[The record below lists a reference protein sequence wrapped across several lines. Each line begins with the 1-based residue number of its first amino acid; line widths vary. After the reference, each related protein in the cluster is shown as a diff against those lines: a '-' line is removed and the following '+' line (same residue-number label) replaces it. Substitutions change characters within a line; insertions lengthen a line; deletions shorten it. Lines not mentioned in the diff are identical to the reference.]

1 MNNLLHRLGRTTALI
16 VATGFVAH
24 AAGDGNLAVTVLDV
38 TGKPIVGATVV
49 ISSPSQIGG
58 ARTLMTDVAGK
69 VRFVRLNPSAFKVV
83 VSANGFQTQS
93 IAAVDVLIDQTAAVN
108 LKLVPVGGAVV
119 EVVSSLPTVD
129 VTTVTAGTQITQEE
143 LTQLP
148 VQRNQLATLSLAP
161 GVVSIGG
168 NPALAAGNNRDNFGQ
183 NGARN
188 NTYMVDGIDVTSPEA
203 GTYRTTIP
211 QELVQN
217 QDVKTGAITAE
228 YSARAGLFSNV
239 TTIPGGNEFKGGIV
253 YTKTDPSWSS
263 SPSQF
268 TTQNPQ
274 HTVND
279 TTAFVSG
286 PILQDKLWF
295 VASYQKVKDTLDVT
309 VQPSAAAFPGETRQS
324 TFNDESRTFAK
335 LTWQIAESHQV
346 SASFNKNPS
355 NFDSGTTLNTPTR
368 RLFKTERGGD
378 RYTLAYTWV
387 TPSFVLDLK
396 TIQHKESD
404 TSRALSTALGPQVDV
419 IFPTASGTPLVNDS
433 AFGNSS
439 AGNARD
445 YKRNLSR
452 ADGTFFFDLAG
463 SHTLK
468 TGIQMGTDE
477 LTQTLFISGGVQY
490 ENFNAATTYG
500 AVTLNYGGQVKGA
513 RSKVR
518 SSINNNA
525 AYAALK
531 TALDTD
537 VSGTVED
544 SELSPVNF
552 NTPYDAGNLALGYL
566 GYRFIMD
573 SKASSSPKME
583 QQGFY
588 LQDQWQ
594 IGRLTFSPGFRMD
607 KYEYKADNGQSLFKT
622 DWAFAPRVGASY
634 DVDGDGRT
642 KAYAYWGRYIDPI
655 KLDMVR
661 FTGSLSSSV
670 RNEDI
675 YIQPNATPGSGTWV
689 TENVRGGSK
698 VVDAVFADTF
708 KLPKTDELRI
718 GLAKD
723 FGNSWSV
730 EGVYTYRR
738 DYDIVEDW
746 DPTLYT
752 SADNLE
758 DEARGLFGLGNRTG
772 VGAVPYASLST
783 QGKAIVD
790 KFRSLVIDPEYFAG
804 GGYTGAQNVA
814 RIGSSLNFV
823 LANLP
828 GGHRVFNTFDV
839 TVTRKFKDNWG
850 GFYSFT
856 NVRATGNTQSSG
868 NADYQGDLAQYDPR
882 LAYGNGR
889 LDGSIDW
896 MHKIYAYYRW
906 NNGFQI
912 GATGTMNSGY
922 HYSDGQQVGTRVL
935 QALPSLAN
943 AFSEQAGKNRT
954 PSTKQV
960 DARIQYGR
968 KFGLVKGEVFL
979 DIFNVFNRQTE
990 LDIVEGNGLT
1000 VGNLNG
1006 SRRGFQKGEA
1016 FTWLAPRSYTV
1027 SVKVTF

>member
-24 AAGDGNLAVTVLDV
+24 AAGDGNLAVQVLDV
-38 TGKPIVGATVV
+38 TGKPIAGATVV
-49 ISSPSQIGG
+49 ISSPGQIGG
-58 ARTLMTDVAGK
+58 ARTQVTDASGK

-83 VSANGFQTQS
+83 VTASGFQTQTLNG
-93 IAAVDVLIDQTAAVN
+93 VNVLIDQTANVN
-108 LKLVPVGGAVV
+108 LKMVPVGGAVV
-119 EVVSSLPTVD
+119 EVVSSLPIVD
-129 VTTVTAGTQITQEE
+129 VTSVTAGTQITQEE
-143 LTQLP
+143 LTTLPLLRDQLS
-148 VQRNQLATLSLAP
+148 TLSLAP
-161 GVVSIGG
+161 GVVAIGN

-188 NTYMVDGIDVTSPEA
+188 NTYMVDGIDVTSPES
-203 GTYRTTIP
+203 GLYRTTIP

-217 QDVKTGAITAE
+217 QDIKTGAITAE

-239 TTIPGGNEFKGGIV
+239 TTIPGGNELTGGLI
-253 YTKTDPSWSS
+253 YSMTDPSWSS
-263 SPSQF
+263 APSQF
-268 TTQNPQ
+268 TIQAPG
-274 HTVND
+274 HKIDD

-286 PILQDKLWF
+286 PILKDKLWF
-295 VASYQKVKDTLDVT
+295 VASYQKVKETVDVT
-309 VQPSAAAFPGETRQS
+309 LLDSVAS
-324 TFNDESRTFAK
+324 TPNESRTGLFNDESRTFAK
-335 LTWQIAESHQV
+335 LTWQIAEGHLA
-346 SASFNKNPS
+346 SATFNKNPGH
-355 NFDSGTTLNTPTR
+355 FDNGTTVNTPTR
-368 RLFKTERGGD
+368 RLTNTTRGGD
-378 RYTLAYTWV
+378 RYTLSYSWQ
-387 TPSFVLDLK
+387 TPSFIFDVK
-396 TIQHKESD
+396 TISHKEADSIKANY
-404 TSRALSTALGPQVDV
+404 TNLGPQVDV
-419 IFPTASGTPLVNDS
+419 IFPTASGSPSVAQS

-439 AGNARD
+439 AGTGRE
-445 YKRNLSR
+445 YKRQSTR
-452 ADGTFFFDLAG
+452 VDGTFLFDAAG

-468 TGIQMGTDE
+468 TGVQMGTDQ

-490 ENFNAATTYG
+490 ENFNAPTTYG
-500 AVTLNYGGQVKGA
+500 NDIANYGGQVKGA
-513 RSKVR
+513 RSKVLA
-518 SSINNNA
+518 SINNNPT
-525 AYAALK
+525 YATLK
-531 TALDTD
+531 AALDTNVD
-537 VSGTVED
+537 GTVDAAERD
-544 SELSPVNF
+544 VVNF

-566 GYRFIMD
+566 GYRFIND
-573 SKASSSPKME
+573 SLASSSPKME
-583 QQGFY
+583 TQGAY
-588 LQDQWQ
+588 IQDQWQ

-698 VVDAVFADTF
+698 VVDAVFANSF
-708 KLPKTDELRI
+708 KLPKTEEFRI

-723 FGNSWSV
+723 FGNSWSIDA
-730 EGVYTYRR
+730 VYTYRR

-746 DPTLYT
+746 DPSLYT
-752 SADNLE
+752 SADALE
-758 DEARGLFGLGNRTG
+758 DEARSLWGIGSRA
-772 VGAVPYASLST
+772 AVPYNTLT
-783 QGKAIVD
+783 GNNKAIVD

-814 RIGSSLNFV
+814 RLGTSLNFV

-828 GGHRVFNTFDV
+828 GGHRQYNTFDV

-850 GFYSFT
+850 GFYTYS

-896 MHKIYAYYRW
+896 LHKANVYYRW
-906 NNGFQI
+906 NNGFQL
-912 GATGTMNSGY
+912 GVTGTFISGY
-922 HYSDGQQVGTRVL
+922 HYSDAEQIGTRIL
-935 QALPSLAN
+935 QKAPALAD

-954 PSTKQV
+954 PSTKLF
-960 DARIQYGR
+960 DARIQYSR
-968 KFGLVKGEVFL
+968 KFGVVKGEVSL
-979 DIFNVFNRQTE
+979 NIFNVFNRQTE
-990 LDIVEGNGLT
+990 QDIVEGNGLT
-1000 VGNLNG
+1000 GANLIG
-1006 SRRGFQKGEA
+1006 SRRGISGGNA
-1016 FTWLAPRSYTV
+1016 FTWTQPRNFAMGF
-1027 SVKVTF
+1027 KVTF